1 MRSDLKFSRSGGFT
15 LVELLVVVAI
25 IALLISILLPSLST
39 ARETARQVKCS
50 SILKQYSTANHMYA
64 DDFENVFVPIHLETG
79 PGYWDRQEW
88 PGNAAYFDRMGVDIN
103 AAGLPDGLHCP
114 NHPTDSV
121 SWWNMYGMNWYGID
135 RGWSDHPQVHRTTV
149 VSPARKV
156 QTVDAADWH
165 VPNAGRAHASSYW
178 DQLGERGP
186 TGSGYVAYRHFTG
199 GANEGATVSH
209 MDGHA
214 SFYTKD
220 ELYPSSTTEQEL
232 LWNLYNNP

>member
-1 MRSDLKFSRSGGFT
+1 MYRQYQYKCPQRSGFT

-88 PGNAAYFDRMGVDIN
+88 MHNNAYFDRMGVDRSQ
-103 AAGLPDGLHCP
+103 GLPEGLECP
-114 NHPTDSV
+114 NRPDNV
-121 SWWNMYGMNWYGID
+121 GFWRMYAMNWHGID

-156 QTVDAADWH
+156 QTVDSGDWH
-165 VPNAGRAHASSYW
+165 ISGTGGANPSAHW
-178 DQLGERGP
+178 DQKGEG
-186 TGSGYVAYRHFTG
+186 GCCGYVAYRHFTG
-199 GANEGATVSH
+199 GANEGATAVH
-209 MDGHA
+209 IDGHA
-214 SFYTKD
+214 SFYTRD
-220 ELYPSSTTEQEL
+220 EMYPSSNGEKQL
-232 LWNLYNNP
+232 VWNLYNNP